1 MAISILF
8 LVVATSIHEKG
19 EGKCRNPQ
27 SSAHCCCSRRFRS
40 PMPGSR
46 FRSIF
51 WKVAGTSSTL
61 RGERLG
67 ASEIEVQ
74 ASDAMLVEARTI
86 GSRSPQRLWLAN
98 TEADGGWIQP
108 FVAVNSTPREF
119 RTRSAPGEWPL
130 VLGAH
135 VDTAD
140 GAEVDYRMTISAP
153 SRDESRRLLEVS
165 RDGGATW
172 MSVFDYRYVRAAGDS
187 AP

>member
-1 MAISILF
+1 MPKSAIIGALLLLAPLSFAHAGQPVSLDF
-8 LVVATSIHEKG
+8 L
-19 EGKCRNPQ
+19 EGRWD
-27 SSAHCCCSRRFRS
+27 
-40 PMPGSR
+40 
-46 FRSIF
+46 IF
-51 WKVAGTSSTL
+51 DPS
-61 RGERLG
+61 GERLG
-67 ASEIEVQ
+67 ASDIEVQ
-74 ASDAMLVEARTI
+74 ASEAMLVEARTI

-98 TEADGGWIQP
+98 TEADGGWIQL
-108 FVAVNSTPREF
+108 FVAVNSTLREF